1 MNNPAVLDLLPT
13 EQVRPGLEDLDTR
26 PVEDVV
32 GELLAAEA
40 GVAAVLNAARADL
53 AAAAAAIAERLG
65 SGGRLVYVGAGTPG
79 RIAALDAVECGP
91 TFGVPDGTVV
101 AMVAGGEQAVGRA
114 LEEAEDDVAAA
125 RANLSGLQ
133 LSRRDVVVGI
143 TASGR
148 TPFVVEALA
157 VARSAGAVTIAVTN
171 NAGAP
176 VARAVDHRIE
186 LLTGP
191 EVVGGSTRLT
201 AGTAQKI
208 ALNVLSTAAMIRGG
222 RTYGAW
228 MVGVQATN
236 DKLRRRAARIVQEI
250 TGVTASEATDA
261 LEAAA
266 SETAV
271 ALVMLLRGVEPA
283 VARSRLRD
291 AGGHVRNTLENGRA
305 HE

>member
-1 MNNPAVLDLLPT
+1 MDNPVALDLLPT

-40 GVAAVLNAARADL
+40 GVAAALDAARVDL
-53 AAAAAAIAERLG
+53 AAAAATIAERL
-65 SGGRLVYVGAGTPG
+65 SRGGRLVYVGAGTPG

-101 AMVAGGEQAVGRA
+101 AVVAGGEQAAGRA

-125 RANLSGLQ
+125 RESLTELRLSA
-133 LSRRDVVVGI
+133 RDIVVGI

-148 TPFVVEALA
+148 TPFVVEALNTARA
-157 VARSAGAVTIAVTN
+157 VGARTVAVTN
-171 NAGAP
+171 NAGTA
-176 VARAVDHRIE
+176 VAQVADHRIE

-208 ALNVLSTAAMIRGG
+208 ALNVLSTAALVRRG

-228 MVGVQATN
+228 MVGVQAGN

-250 TGVTASEATDA
+250 TGVTADRAIDA
-261 LEAAA
+261 LDAA
-266 SETAV
+266 SGDTAV
-271 ALVMLLRGVEPA
+271 ALVMLMRGVDRA
-283 VARSRLRD
+283 VARDRLQA
-291 AGGHVRNTLENGRA
+291 AGGHVRNALS
-305 HE
+305 

>member
-1 MNNPAVLDLLPT
+1 MDNPVALDLLPT

-26 PVEDVV
+26 PVDDVV

-40 GVAAVLNAARADL
+40 GVAAALDAARAEL
-53 AAAAAAIAERLG
+53 AVAAAAIAERLG
-65 SGGRLVYVGAGTPG
+65 QGGRLVYVGAGTPG

-101 AMVAGGEQAVGRA
+101 AVVAGGVKAAGRA
-114 LEEAEDDVAAA
+114 LEEAEDDAEAA
-125 RANLSGLQ
+125 RESLSKLR
-133 LSRRDVVVGI
+133 LSDRDVVVGL

-157 VARSAGAVTIAVTN
+157 VARTAGACTIAVTN
-171 NAGAP
+171 NAGTP
-176 VARAVDHRIE
+176 VGRDADHRVE

-208 ALNVLSTAAMIRGG
+208 ALNVLSTAAMIHRG

-228 MVGVQATN
+228 MVGVQAGN

-250 TGVTASEATDA
+250 TGVTADRAADA
-261 LEAAA
+261 LDAA
-266 SETAV
+266 SGDTAV
-271 ALVMLLRGVEPA
+271 ALVMLVRGDDPPA
-283 VARSRLRD
+283 ARVRLQA
-291 AGGHVRNTLENGRA
+291 AGGHVRKALS
-305 HE
+305 

>member
-1 MNNPAVLDLLPT
+1 
-13 EQVRPGLEDLDTR
+13 
-26 PVEDVV
+26 
-32 GELLAAEA
+32 
-40 GVAAVLNAARADL
+40 
-53 AAAAAAIAERLG
+53 
-65 SGGRLVYVGAGTPG
+65 
-79 RIAALDAVECGP
+79 
-91 TFGVPDGTVV
+91 VPDGTVV
-101 AMVAGGEQAVGRA
+101 AVVAGGEQAAGRA

-125 RANLSGLQ
+125 RASLSDLGL
-133 LSRRDVVVGI
+133 SARDAVVGI

-157 VARSAGAVTIAVTN
+157 AARAAQALTIAVTN
-171 NAGAP
+171 NAGSP
-176 VARAVDHRIE
+176 VARAADHRIE

-208 ALNVLSTAAMIRGG
+208 ALNVLSTAAMIRCG
-222 RTYGAW
+222 RTYGPW
-228 MVGVQATN
+228 MVGVQASN

-266 SETAV
+266 GETAV

-283 VARSRLRD
+283 VARARLRD
-291 AGGHVRNTLENGRA
+291 AGGHVRTALENGRA
-305 HE
+305 RE